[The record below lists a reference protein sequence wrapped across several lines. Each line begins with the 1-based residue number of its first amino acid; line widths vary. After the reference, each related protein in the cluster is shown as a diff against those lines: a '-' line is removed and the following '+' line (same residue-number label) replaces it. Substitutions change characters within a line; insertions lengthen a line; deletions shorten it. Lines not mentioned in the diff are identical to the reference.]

1 MENINSIIKEIS
13 KDRGIELE
21 RVQYAIQFAIIKT
34 AKDIIS
40 RKAKF
45 EVDFGM
51 QVPKLEEIYIVV
63 ENHYNFKNQ
72 NIIEGA
78 LRLKEALDQFP
89 EYDLEVGSEIRI
101 EHEISSF
108 GHKGLMILQKNIEQA
123 ISRLITNATYFQYK
137 KRIGERIT
145 AKIIHINDDDT
156 LILNLDDDPFA
167 DLKVILKKRDSLKN
181 DNFKIGDKISAS
193 IKYIIIDKYDG
204 KITLELSRTS
214 INFLVA
220 LLKLNVPEIEDG
232 IVVIHSVAR
241 IPGEK
246 AKVAVSSN
254 NPRIDPISAVIGVR
268 GRRVHEISREL
279 NGEIIDCINY
289 SSISELYIRNSLSPA
304 KINNVKVK
312 LNHDDEVE
320 NKYYSDQFIG
330 VATVKVEQNER
341 GKAIGKNGI
350 NLKLTRMLTGFDIEL
365 ITIEK
370 KDTKESE
377 EDSSQNQSNN
387 KTNLTPKVEIEERRK
402 SVSEKLG
409 ALFN

>member
-21 RVQYAIQFAIIKT
+21 RVQYAIQFAVIKT

-40 RKAKF
+40 RRAKF

-51 QVPKLEEIYIVV
+51 QVPKLEEIYTVV

-78 LRLKEALDQFP
+78 LRLKEALERFP

-137 KRIGERIT
+137 KGIGERIT

-232 IVVIHSVAR
+232 IVTIHSVAR

-254 NPRIDPISAVIGVR
+254 NPRIDSISAVIGIR

-289 SSISELYIRNSLSPA
+289 SSIPELYIRNSLSPA
-304 KINNVKVK
+304 KINNVKIK
-312 LNHDDEVE
+312 LNNDDEVE
-320 NKYYSDQFIG
+320 NKQFIG
-330 VATVKVEQNER
+330 VATVKIEQNER